1 MSLIKALFEELSTA
15 SEQFFQGSHPIKD
28 LEKNIKGLI
37 NAAFASMDI
46 ITRQEYDFQQRRLKK
61 LAAQVA
67 ELESQLAT
75 LNHADSVSNSEKG
88 DRKFSTATHEK
99 KPQDKIAAC
108 TKKTTS
114 STQHKNKKHNIPSYD
129 TSPELTSKKS
139 Q

>member
-37 NAAFASMDI
+37 NAALASMDI
-46 ITRQEYDFQQRRLKK
+46 VTRQEYDFQQRRLKK
-61 LAAQVA
+61 LAVQVT

-75 LNHADSVSNSEKG
+75 FIHANSVSNSEEDDIKLA
-88 DRKFSTATHEK
+88 TATHK
-99 KPQDKIAAC
+99 KKSRVKVAANI
-108 TKKTTS
+108 KKTS
-114 STQHKNKKHNIPSYD
+114 STQHKNKKHDASSDY
-129 TSPELTSKKS
+129 TSSELTSKKS